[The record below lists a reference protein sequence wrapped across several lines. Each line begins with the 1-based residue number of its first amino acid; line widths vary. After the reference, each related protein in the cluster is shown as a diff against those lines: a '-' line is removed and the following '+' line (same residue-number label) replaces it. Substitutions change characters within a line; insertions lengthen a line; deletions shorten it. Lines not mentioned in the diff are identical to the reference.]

1 MTTRRKDLGPLR
13 QAWADHMLGELRR
26 RPRGLAVAY
35 LMADLRAAD
44 GWTRARA
51 ERAIEDLVLL
61 GLAELR
67 PSSSGPVA
75 YLTPVGQEAAP

>member
-1 MTTRRKDLGPLR
+1 M
-13 QAWADHMLGELRR
+13 
-26 RPRGLAVAY
+26 AY

-44 GWTRARA
+44 GWSRLRA

-75 YLTPVGQEAAP
+75 RLTAAGMEVAC